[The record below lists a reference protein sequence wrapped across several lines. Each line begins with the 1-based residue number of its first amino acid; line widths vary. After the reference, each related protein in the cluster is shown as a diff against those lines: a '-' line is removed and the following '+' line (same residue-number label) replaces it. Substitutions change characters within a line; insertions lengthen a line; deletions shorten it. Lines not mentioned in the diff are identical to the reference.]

1 MRDKSSCG
9 VTRDEILRQFCRS
22 KKGSA
27 ASIGERIAAKWNRR
41 VPNEK
46 GRLSAIEAD
55 AQDTRLLFLETPK

>member
-1 MRDKSSCG
+1 MA
-9 VTRDEILRQFCRS
+9 RS

-41 VPNEK
+41 VPNEA

-55 AQDTRLLFLETPK
+55 AQDPRLLFLETPK